1 MPRSLIVLAAL
12 VFAFTLSA
20 RELEPPKAG
29 EKWITFETDGF
40 RFISS
45 ASPRVTQEIARDLL
59 RMRAAVGQVTRLR
72 VRTAEPTRV
81 YIFPSARRFSAYREA
96 ALNVMNE
103 NITGV
108 FVTTGSGGN
117 FILLQSDADSGVD
130 RVVYH
135 ELTHQFVANTTA
147 GLPLWFNEGMAE
159 YYSTFRTVG
168 EATHIGR
175 PVEEHVRWLR
185 DEKLIPLRELFA
197 TTHSSPIY
205 NEGARAGAFYAQSWA
220 LVHYLM
226 TDPERRA
233 QLGRFL
239 NLLGGGK
246 SVDEAFAGAF
256 GMEFNALE
264 QALRTYIRGVSFKY
278 NSYALGD
285 LATAALPEPA
295 AMPHD
300 EVLQQLGH
308 LLAHSRTENA
318 AAAERFFKEALAE
331 NPANAAAHA
340 DLGRIYDL
348 TGRTADADAAY
359 EKAVQLG
366 TNDAEVYLVAGRT
379 LMTRAANPELY
390 AKARSLFQRATE
402 VDPKSSRA
410 WAALGSTYMG
420 SDGERAAG
428 IAALEKSVELEPA
441 NDEASFYLAQLL
453 VRESRYDDARKL
465 AKAVLAR
472 THDQSM
478 QRYVGSMLADVDR
491 IEASNR
497 IVDAINE
504 AVTRANAG
512 KYEEALAILDGVLPA
527 IQDAAMLQEARAFR
541 EQVASRVK
549 GKK

>member
-1 MPRSLIVLAAL
+1 MPRSLTVLAAL
-12 VFAFTLSA
+12 LFAFTLSA

-81 YIFPSARRFSAYREA
+81 YIFPSARRFAPYRES
-96 ALNVMNE
+96 ALDVKNE

-108 FVTTGSGGN
+108 FVSTSSGGN

-185 DEKLIPLRELFA
+185 SEKLIPLRELFA
-197 TTHSSPIY
+197 TTYSSPTY
-205 NEGARAGAFYAQSWA
+205 NEAARAGAFYAQSWA

-264 QALRTYIRGVSFKY
+264 QALRAYIRGVNFTY

-285 LATAALPEPA
+285 LATAELAEPV
-295 AMPHD
+295 AMPYD
-300 EVLQQLGH
+300 EVLQQLGY

-318 AAAERFFKEALAE
+318 EAAERFFKEALAA
-331 NPANAAAHA
+331 NPANATAHA
-340 DLGRIYDL
+340 NLGRIYDL
-348 TGRTADADAAY
+348 TGRPVDADAAY

-366 TNDAEVYLVAGRT
+366 STDAEVYLMAGRA
-379 LMTRAANPELY
+379 LLGRGNPRLY
-390 AKARSLFQRATE
+390 VKARALLQRATE

-453 VRESRYDDARKL
+453 ARESRYDDARKL
-465 AKAVLAR
+465 AKTVLAR

-478 QRYVGSMLADVDR
+478 QGHVGNMLAEVDR
-491 IEASNR
+491 IEAANR

-504 AVTRANAG
+504 AVTNANAG
-512 KYEEALAILDGVLPA
+512 RYEAALAILDAVLPA
-527 IQDAAMLQEARAFR
+527 IQDAAMLQEARSFR